1 MGHHDPGD
9 EAVGHADTHPGR
21 RISAA
26 LTDSDGLVQQ
36 AARDALAHLV
46 ETVPSVR
53 STVAQ
58 ALRSKVATRC
68 PVEDTGALEGPCLAG
83 QRPDHRRKRARARTL
98 WAMKGWRVVVQ
109 GLRRL

>member
-1 MGHHDPGD
+1 MPMPTLSGSR
-9 EAVGHADTHPGR
+9 VR

-58 ALRSKVATRC
+58 ALRSK
-68 PVEDTGALEGPCLAG
+68 
-83 QRPDHRRKRARARTL
+83 
-98 WAMKGWRVVVQ
+98 
-109 GLRRL
+109 